1 MDSGPLVE
9 EFYLGEPNLEAF
21 YTSTPISAMALQ
33 PFLSHAAKRARCV
46 EAHGYHRKP
55 PISGERECYVAGSFE
70 GLDEISI
77 AATRRGIGDC
87 VTEME
92 MEEIKTAYQ
101 ESDIP
106 DAWWIAW
113 RCEQHVHLVIAVL
126 RHLNSLGR
134 LN

>member
-21 YTSTPISAMALQ
+21 YTAEPISAMALQ
-33 PFLSHAAKRARCV
+33 PFLSPAARRARCV

-55 PISGERECYVAGSFE
+55 PISGERECYVADSFD

-77 AATRRGIGDC
+77 AATRRGIKGT
-87 VTEME
+87 VTEAE
-92 MEEIKTAYQ
+92 MEEIRTAYR
-101 ESDIP
+101 ESEIP

-126 RHLNSLGR
+126 RHLHSLGK